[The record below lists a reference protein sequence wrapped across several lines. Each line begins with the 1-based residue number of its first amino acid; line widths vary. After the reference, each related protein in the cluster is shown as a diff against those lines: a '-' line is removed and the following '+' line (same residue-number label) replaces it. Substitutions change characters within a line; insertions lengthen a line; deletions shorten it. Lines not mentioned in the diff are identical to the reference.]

1 MYILSPVAYPM
12 AYLLDWALGE
22 DDGVVFGKTR
32 LKTSISLQK
41 NLDVK
46 EVTIISSTLDLK
58 ERRVVSIMALY
69 EMLRHRI

>member
-1 MYILSPVAYPM
+1 M

-32 LKTSISLQK
+32 LKTLISLQK
-41 NLDVK
+41 NLDVE

-69 EMLRHRI
+69 EMLRHKI